1 MVEVTAVA
9 EVTAMEMATMVAG
22 IMGGEASAAEI
33 TAKVEIMV
41 AEITVVTTAVE
52 ILEEVI
58 VEVVGTLED
67 QEEMG
72 LAMARVVQL
81 VEGMARVVE

>member
-1 MVEVTAVA
+1 
-9 EVTAMEMATMVAG
+9 
-22 IMGGEASAAEI
+22 
-33 TAKVEIMV
+33 MV